1 MSDSPHHA
9 SKSGRPPIVEER
21 LEQAR
26 RRRNKGDQRRALVLM
41 REACCLSPQD
51 PVLWTLFGVQCWR
64 ANRRDD
70 ARQALRQAL
79 WLREHTRDPKR
90 AHVLRALLLAMESA
104 CAQDAV
110 RAA

>member
-1 MSDSPHHA
+1 MSHSSDHTCA
-9 SKSGRPPIVEER
+9 GVRPPVVEER

-26 RRRNKGDQRRALVLM
+26 RRRNKGDQRRALILM

-64 ANRRDD
+64 TNRRDE

-79 WLREHTRDPKR
+79 WLRERARDARR

-104 CAQDAV
+104 CAQDAM